1 MHKVDVW
8 LANHGRNRVW
18 LAEKIGTSTATL
30 SRAITG
36 QLWPGREFFR
46 RLKKITGIGPDDF
59 LEPVPA
65 AARPRAAAAA
75 VRQHRRRAA

>member
-1 MHKVDVW
+1 MHRVDQW
-8 LANHGRNRVW
+8 LARNGRNRVW

-36 QLWPGREFFR
+36 QLWPGREFFI
-46 RLKKITGIGPDDF
+46 RLKKLTGIGPDDF
-59 LEPVPA
+59 LEPSRAVLPRRVA
-65 AARPRAAAAA
+65 AAS